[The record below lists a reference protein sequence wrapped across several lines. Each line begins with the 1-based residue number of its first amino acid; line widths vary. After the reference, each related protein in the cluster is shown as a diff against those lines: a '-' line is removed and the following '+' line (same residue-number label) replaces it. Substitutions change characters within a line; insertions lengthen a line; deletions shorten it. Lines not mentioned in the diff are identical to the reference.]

1 MKMNSLS
8 ISGKNEG
15 YSFSKNIGRPTKKSV
30 NNVNMTFNQ
39 DFQDIFMLKGLN
51 ITYLVYIVAI

>member
-1 MKMNSLS
+1 MGWTYNPDL
-8 ISGKNEG
+8 
-15 YSFSKNIGRPTKKSV
+15 TDLQKKSV
-30 NNVNMTFNQ
+30 NNVNMTFNR